1 MSQELWSLDD
11 LRGELARFEAELRAA
26 GLRDT
31 SVRTYI
37 DRTER
42 LLRWLA
48 GDYQPQG
55 PR

>member
-1 MSQELWSLDD
+1 MSQERWSLDD
-11 LRGELARFEAELRAA
+11 LRRELDRFEAELRAA
-26 GLRDT
+26 GLKDT

-37 DRTER
+37 DRSGR
-42 LLRWLA
+42 FLRWLG